1 MTMPQDPQEPQEPQ
15 DRAPA
20 DDLGRVNDLLARWA
34 ARSAS
39 ESEALIEHFEAM
51 GYEVRGK
58 SEDEIAQVLHRAPTR
73 APASGRETHP

>member
-1 MTMPQDPQEPQEPQ
+1 MTTPQDSQDSQ

-20 DDLGRVNDLLARWA
+20 DDLGRVNDLLAQWA

-39 ESEALIEHFEAM
+39 ESEALIERFEAM

-73 APASGRETHP
+73 APAPDRRPHP